1 MNEGLKQVVEA
12 KLGGMSRSAKLNR
25 LALVM
30 YEVEAVIIALAYIVE
45 ALNDSRSWAYS
56 GAVCAIAIIPVIIC
70 NILYRMNPGN
80 SHFKVFISAG
90 FGVLYV
96 FTLFTTV
103 SPLTFSYVLPMFIVL
118 TLYSDIKFSFAFS
131 IVTVII
137 DALYVVASANG
148 FADMTSQ
155 TNAVYETQILLV
167 ILMGMYCVLSTRII
181 SKFNNEDN
189 KVIEDEKSGISDLLD
204 SVMKI
209 ASSMSSDVAVASRQV
224 KTLEK
229 TIEQTKVAMSEVSAG
244 AEDTANSVQTQLIK
258 TEEIQEH
265 IHSVNQLSNK
275 IALDMSKTE
284 EAIVAGRNNVDNL
297 IEQAKIT
304 DDANTKA
311 AAELGKLNEYTSKMQ
326 SIIDVI
332 NNITTQT
339 SLLALNASIEAARAG
354 DAGKGF
360 AVVAGEI
367 SNLANQTTEAT
378 ENITDLIN
386 DVSEELL
393 IVTDTINL
401 VIDDNKLQY
410 RYAKDTAKGFVDI
423 SQRTDDIKNST
434 GKLSDA
440 VNLLQNANE
449 SIVDSI
455 QTISAITEEVSAH
468 ATETYK
474 TSETNAETVAAVS
487 KIIDSLNSSASK
499 LEEAK

>member
-1 MNEGLKQVVEA
+1 
-12 KLGGMSRSAKLNR
+12 
-25 LALVM
+25 
-30 YEVEAVIIALAYIVE
+30 
-45 ALNDSRSWAYS
+45 
-56 GAVCAIAIIPVIIC
+56 
-70 NILYRMNPGN
+70 
-80 SHFKVFISAG
+80 
-90 FGVLYV
+90 
-96 FTLFTTV
+96 
-103 SPLTFSYVLPMFIVL
+103 
-118 TLYSDIKFSFAFS
+118 
-131 IVTVII
+131 
-137 DALYVVASANG
+137 
-148 FADMTSQ
+148 
-155 TNAVYETQILLV
+155 
-167 ILMGMYCVLSTRII
+167 
-181 SKFNNEDN
+181 
-189 KVIEDEKSGISDLLD
+189 
-204 SVMKI
+204 
-209 ASSMSSDVAVASRQV
+209 
-224 KTLEK
+224 LEK

-434 GKLSDA
+434 GKLGDA